1 MELTGKLKD
10 DVAKSETREEA
21 QDKIKDAGIVL
32 NDEELDSVAGGLAL
46 LRRPPKTPESEGRR
60 RKF

>member
-32 NDEELDSVAGGLAL
+32 NDEELDSVAGGLAV
-46 LRRPPKTPESEGRR
+46 RWPKPSDIDSEGRR